1 MWKLGTIWNLEKVN
15 YALKT
20 LIYEIFNKTFYRKKS
35 K

>member
-20 LIYEIFNKTFYRKKS
+20 LIYEIFFKKIYRKRK